1 MQSTDQLAHAI
12 GHALD
17 AIVISA
23 QHVPDDAAK
32 KQIMQLVEAAAACA
46 RNAAYQSQHEARC
59 FARIVPTQR

>member
-1 MQSTDQLAHAI
+1 MQSTAQMAQAF

-17 AIVISA
+17 AIVILA

-46 RNAAYQSQHEARC
+46 RNAAYQSQHEARS
-59 FARIVPTQR
+59 FAGIGPTQR

>member
-23 QHVPDDAAK
+23 QHVPDDVAK

-46 RNAAYQSQHEARC
+46 RNAAYQSQHEARS
-59 FARIVPTQR
+59 FAGIVPTQR